1 MSDARKPFP
10 FRDFEP
16 KWQVRWESEK
26 TFRTPGP
33 GDADFDPT
41 KPKYYVLDM
50 FPYPSGTGLHVGH
63 PEGYTATDI
72 IGRYKRMNGFN
83 VLHPMGYDSFGLPAE
98 QYAIKTGQHPAIT
111 TAANIKNFR
120 RQLKSLGFG
129 YDWDREIATTDPEYV
144 RWTQWIFL
152 QLYGSYYDE
161 EAGKAK
167 PVTEL
172 EAKGWTRG
180 QIDEVRLAFVAD
192 TPVWWSPDL
201 GTVLANEEIEEW
213 KSKGH
218 TVERR
223 PLRQWMLRITK
234 YAQRLIDELD
244 TLDWP
249 EGIKLLQK
257 NWIGRS
263 EGAEV
268 DFSIAGHTITV
279 FTTRP
284 DTLFGA
290 TYMVLAPE
298 HPFVPEITTA
308 EQKAAVE
315 AYQKACSSK
324 SDMDRGDLN
333 KDKSGVFTGAFAI
346 NPVNNEP
353 IPVWIAD
360 YVMMGYGTGAIM
372 AVPAHDERDFEF
384 AQRFSLPIRQVVGK
398 GERGRPARFFS
409 ESQPTTITSHKLPH
423 WQQEQCACFVTWRL
437 DDSLPKEQL
446 DQWEAERTAWSNNH
460 PTPWN
465 EETEKD
471 YHERFSDRLDEW
483 LDAGSGS
490 CVLKEAAMRE
500 IVSQA
505 LTHFDGERYELHA
518 FVIMPNHV
526 HVLFSPSPGY
536 ELSDILHS
544 WKSFT
549 SKQIGKISGKEGRFW
564 QPEYFDRLIRSDRH
578 FEKVLGYIRE
588 NPKKAGLADGE
599 FTLWRS
605 MSEDAGETPAL
616 PWCEA
621 GTAINSGFLNGL
633 TTAEAKTKMIDWLEE
648 KAIGKRRVQY
658 KLRDWLFSRQR
669 YWGEP
674 FPIIWKDGHHHAIPE
689 SELPLLAPP
698 LDDYK
703 PSGTPEPILSKATDW
718 VQLPDGSV
726 RETNTMPQW
735 AGSCWYYLRY
745 CDPGNTD
752 RFISTEA
759 ENYWTSDKPGLVD
772 LYVGGT
778 EHAVLHLLYSR
789 FWHKVLFDLGHVRT
803 PEPFQK
809 LVNQGLI
816 LGEDGQKMSKS
827 RGNVVNPDDVV
838 SEYGADALRL
848 YEMFM
853 GPLEQVKPWQ
863 MKGVEGVSRFLAR
876 VWRVAFD
883 EKDGDISISPKI
895 QDVPCTSKELL
906 RIVHETIKK
915 VGEDIEKLSFNTAIS
930 QMMICTNA
938 FTQAE
943 VVPLKEFT
951 QFLTVLDPFAP
962 HLAEEIHARL
972 GGGTM
977 LSETTWP
984 AYDEAALV
992 RDEIEIVVQV
1002 NGKLRERLM
1011 ISKDADEET
1020 VKTAAFASSKVSDQ
1034 LEGKTIRKIIF
1045 IPGKILNIV
1054 AN

>member
-1 MSDARKPFP
+1 MSERKPFP

-16 KWQVRWESEK
+16 QWQARWETEK

-33 GDADFDPT
+33 GDADFDAS

-50 FPYPSGTGLHVGH
+50 FPYPSGAGLHVGH

-72 IGRYKRMNGFN
+72 IGRFKRMTGHN

-111 TAANIKNFR
+111 TAANIENFR
-120 RQLKSLGFG
+120 RQLKSLGFA

-152 QLYGSYYDE
+152 QLYGSYFCE
-161 EAGKAK
+161 VENKAK

-172 EAKGWTRG
+172 EAKGWTRD
-180 QIDEVRLAFVAD
+180 QIDDVRLAFVAN

-201 GTVLANEEIEEW
+201 GTVLANEEVEEW

-234 YAQRLIDELD
+234 YSQRLIDELD

-263 EGAEV
+263 EGASVKFEIS
-268 DFSIAGHTITV
+268 DLKFEIEV

-290 TYMVLAPE
+290 TYMVIAPE
-298 HPFVPEITTA
+298 HPLVPEITTA
-308 EQKAAVE
+308 GQKAAVE

-333 KDKSGVFTGAFAI
+333 KDKSGVFTGAFAT
-346 NPVNNEP
+346 NPVNGEP

-372 AVPAHDERDFEF
+372 AVPAHDERDWEF
-384 AQRFSLPIRQVVGK
+384 AKRFDLPIVQVV
-398 GERGRPARFFS
+398 AAV
-409 ESQPTTITSHKLPH
+409 
-423 WQQEQCACFVTWRL
+423 CDRL
-437 DDSLPKEQL
+437 AS
-446 DQWEAERTAWSNNH
+446 S
-460 PTPWN
+460 
-465 EETEKD
+465 EET
-471 YHERFSDRLDEW
+471 SDRPPLQ
-483 LDAGSGS
+483 S
-490 CVLKEAAMRE
+490 
-500 IVSQA
+500 
-505 LTHFDGERYELHA
+505 A
-518 FVIMPNHV
+518 F
-526 HVLFSPSPGY
+526 
-536 ELSDILHS
+536 
-544 WKSFT
+544 T
-549 SKQIGKISGKEGRFW
+549 
-564 QPEYFDRLIRSDRH
+564 
-578 FEKVLGYIRE
+578 
-588 NPKKAGLADGE
+588 
-599 FTLWRS
+599 
-605 MSEDAGETPAL
+605 ET
-616 PWCEA
+616 
-621 GTAINSGFLNGL
+621 GTAINSGFLDGL
-633 TTAEAKTKMIDWLEE
+633 PTAAAKAKMIDWLEE
-648 KAIGKRRVQY
+648 KAIGQRRIQF

-674 FPIIWKDGHHHAIPE
+674 FPIVWKDGHHHAISE

-703 PSGTPEPILSKATDW
+703 PSGTPEPILTKATDW
-718 VQLPDGSV
+718 VHLPDGSV

-745 CDPGNTD
+745 CDPKNTG
-752 RFISTEA
+752 RFISREA
-759 ENYWTSDKPGLVD
+759 ENYWTSDKPGMVD

-778 EHAVLHLLYSR
+778 EHAVLHLLYAR

-876 VWRVAFD
+876 VWRVAF
-883 EKDGDISISPKI
+883 EEQETEWKLSSKV
-895 QDVPCTSKELL
+895 QDVPCTDKTLL
-906 RIVHETIKK
+906 RVVHETIKK

-938 FTQAE
+938 FTQAD
-943 VVPLKEFT
+943 VVPLEEFT
-951 QFLTVLDPFAP
+951 QLLTVLNPFAP
-962 HLAEEIHARL
+962 HLTEEIHARMAAITGRRASL
-972 GGGTM
+972 
-977 LSETTWP
+977 LSETPWP
-984 AYDEAALV
+984 SFDPEALI
-992 RDEIEIVVQV
+992 RNEIELVVQV
-1002 NGKLRERLM
+1002 NGKLRDRFM
-1011 ISKDADEET
+1011 ISKDADEEAA
-1020 VKTAAFASSKVSDQ
+1020 KTAAFASAKVAEH
-1034 LEGKTIRKIIF
+1034 LEGKTVRKVIF
-1045 IPGKILNIV
+1045 IPGKIFNIV